1 MQSTNTFLFLFIYV
15 IRLINAGVVLNRLT
29 ELEDI
34 VKNSKIKSSWLNR
47 STSIVFI
54 GNTSYEIYVFDHA
67 GVENVSD
74 FFANTLAIFYTSINC
89 IFAEWTRDQLFKL
102 IEPIPLLYQTTFLDK
117 HNDIFLKHFKKSQTV
132 VNQIIDTTENFINIL
147 MNFVNIYLSVNDTS
161 NDTYMLRVLLS
172 LSFKI
177 HFIRTLNT
185 EPYENEKHD
194 SVLVRMMLSV
204 LNRIQYFIF
213 LNCKLPSYYSN
224 KQFYGLSENHSEG
237 INITELFHKI
247 KPLNLETPKR
257 CSVKQMMLFGM
268 IPRTFG
274 QITWKI
280 QYGTVTIKHVMQN
293 IEVLHDLEIMYW
305 YQTFIFNTITKLLL
319 TKILN
324 HYTQHKNISKAML
337 KRFETI
343 HSTVL
348 NGIVNLP
355 TKTVECFSLLI
366 PKKGSTYIKKFSSYI
381 KSFFKPNVEDSYF
394 EDNDIKKSIT
404 DCLNSLDGIE
414 LETNSDS
421 IPSNEGFDNV
431 SENLNKLPI
440 STLEEYIVY
449 LELIVDDL
457 KCFIRLFEFLH
468 SENNTYNVPLAEKN
482 EKIKLFEHNLT
493 ENMIGTNE
501 KPKQNSLEKEK
512 QTNHE
517 NLKCQGCY
525 FFRGLYHYCLD
536 TIMHLNMANNEDNDK
551 DAKED
556 YDVQVNSNLKK
567 IKEFLL
573 ELTNEY
579 WYLPHFKVVYNITP
593 FVELLTECEFSV
605 EYYDIKRLVLV
616 IMTELNNYSIEFC
629 NPPEFNYLFFNN
641 INFDMFGLLSTQ
653 VNNAIK
659 TSMTALKKHTKGSDR
674 TYSRIRDLFE
684 HFYGSYLVFEKYN
697 NIKLKWKGKEQGI
710 GNIYNSFVYA
720 ILSPSNLYATFN
732 FYFKFSIAILYYEV
746 YNAYNLV
753 PNLIRDLNQKYHFEI
768 DLKENQFPFM
778 FKEIITRIKH
788 FIILHTRHMISQDEI
803 EEDKKY
809 IYSQF
814 EKIGVYIDFSKSN
827 KEKYDIAKNIKT
839 EEDIDSFLEELF
851 KTTQSNVKGIIKFI
865 NKVINN
871 FERNCVYG
879 KT

>member
-1 MQSTNTFLFLFIYV
+1 MQSNKMFLFLFIYI
-15 IRLINAGVVLNRLT
+15 IRLINTGVVSNRLT
-29 ELEDI
+29 ELEDNA
-34 VKNSKIKSSWLNR
+34 KNSKIKSSWLNP
-47 STSIVFI
+47 STSKVFI
-54 GNTSYEIYVFDHA
+54 GNTSYEIYVFHHT
-67 GVENVSD
+67 GVENFSD
-74 FFANTLAIFYTSINC
+74 FFDDTLAKFYTSINC

-102 IEPIPLLYQTTFLDK
+102 IEPIPLLYQTKFLDK
-117 HNDIFLKHFKKSQTV
+117 YNDIFLKRFKKLQTV
-132 VNQIIDTTENFINIL
+132 VNQIIDITENFINIL

-161 NDTYMLRVLLS
+161 NDTYMLRLLLS
-172 LSFKI
+172 LNFKI
-177 HFIRTLNT
+177 LFIRKLNIQ
-185 EPYENEKHD
+185 PYENEKYD
-194 SVLVRMMLSV
+194 SALVRMMLSV

-224 KQFYGLSENHSEG
+224 KQFYGLSENHFEE

-247 KPLNLETPKR
+247 KPLNLESPKR
-257 CSVKQMMLFGM
+257 CSVKQMILLDM

-274 QITWKI
+274 QIRWKI
-280 QYGTVTIKHVMQN
+280 QYGIVTIKHFMQN
-293 IEVLHDLEIMYW
+293 FQILHDLEIIYW
-305 YQTFIFNTITKLLL
+305 CQNFIFNTLTKLLL

-324 HYTQHKNISKAML
+324 HYAQHKNISKAML

-348 NGIVNLP
+348 SGIVNLP
-355 TKTVECFSLLI
+355 TKTVECFSLLVK
-366 PKKGSTYIKKFSSYI
+366 KKGSTYIKKFTSYI
-381 KSFFKPNVEDSYF
+381 KSFIKPNVEDSYF
-394 EDNDIKKSIT
+394 TDNDLKKSIT
-404 DCLNSLDGIE
+404 VCLKSLEGIE

-421 IPSNEGFDNV
+421 ISSNEGFDNV

-449 LELIVDDL
+449 LEFIVDDL

-482 EKIKLFEHNLT
+482 EKIKLFEQNLI

-501 KPKQNSLEKEK
+501 KPEQHSLEEEK
-512 QTNHE
+512 QINRE
-517 NLKCQGCY
+517 DLNCQGCY
-525 FFRGLYHYCLD
+525 YFRSVYHYCLD
-536 TIMHLNMANNEDNDK
+536 TIIHLNMANNENINKDK
-551 DAKED
+551 KD
-556 YDVQVNSNLKK
+556 YDIQVNSNLER

-579 WYLPHFKVVYNITP
+579 WYLPHFIVVYNIIP
-593 FVELLTECEFSV
+593 LVELLTESKFSI

-629 NPPEFNYLFFNN
+629 NPSEFNYLFFNN

-653 VNNAIK
+653 VNNEIL

-674 TYSRIRDLFE
+674 KYSRIRDLFE
-684 HFYGSYLVFEKYN
+684 RFYGSYLVLENYS
-697 NIKLKWKGKEQGI
+697 NITLIWKGKEQKI
-710 GNIYNSFVYA
+710 GNIYNSFVFA
-720 ILSPSNLYATFN
+720 ILGPPNLYATFN

-753 PNLIRDLNQKYHFEI
+753 PNFLKDLKLKYNFEI
-768 DLKENQFPFM
+768 DLKENKFPLM

-788 FIILHTRHMISQDEI
+788 FNTLHTYDVIPQYEI

-809 IYSQF
+809 INSQF
-814 EKIGVYIDFSKSN
+814 EKFGISIDFSKSN
-827 KEKYDIAKNIKT
+827 KKKHDTAENIKT

-851 KTTQSNVKGIIKFI
+851 KTTQLNVKDIINFI
-865 NKVINN
+865 NNVIKN